1 MMPTVLGLILFTF
14 VIYLQK
20 VIAIKI
26 AKTISTFVKP
36 KVQVSIL
43 SCRIKEKCQKKY
55 QKCFWSHM
63 KPILEFA

>member
-55 QKCFWSHM
+55 QK
-63 KPILEFA
+63 